1 MCRWTFL
8 YIDSTQGL
16 KQQVHKPPN
25 LYLVCIQVLVDD
37 KDGCSLF
44 MVGLWVESPA
54 PLIKFALKL
63 LYTSLWVSNNLLLV

>member
-1 MCRWTFL
+1 M
-8 YIDSTQGL
+8 YMENVQMNIVIDSKQGL
-16 KQQVHKPPN
+16 KEYVHKPH
-25 LYLVCIQVLVDD
+25 LFVVKCIQVLVDD

-63 LYTSLWVSNNLLLV
+63 FYNSLTIYS